1 MEIIQAGNFHG
12 PFPVPTGNTARPA
25 PSILQTDNRLRFAE
39 FAPSRPQRGL
49 TERHENHSRTAR
61 QSRDLFLIFGA
72 ADVVGRYGRGSA
84 LLLRQHSLPRR
95 QPHFQCGERLPR
107 STAGY
112 ASSRAAAPLSTA
124 LRATSGR
131 SSSPLHAAFRAQRG
145 LVAQSSLRALLRRLK
160 EPTITIVREFS

>member
-1 MEIIQAGNFHG
+1 MRGITGSLGQTAATNVAARVPMFHMG
-12 PFPVPTGNTARPA
+12 
-25 PSILQTDNRLRFAE
+25 
-39 FAPSRPQRGL
+39 
-49 TERHENHSRTAR
+49 
-61 QSRDLFLIFGA
+61 
-72 ADVVGRYGRGSA
+72 GSV
-84 LLLRQHSLPRR
+84 LCSP
-95 QPHFQCGERLPR
+95 
-107 STAGY
+107 AGY